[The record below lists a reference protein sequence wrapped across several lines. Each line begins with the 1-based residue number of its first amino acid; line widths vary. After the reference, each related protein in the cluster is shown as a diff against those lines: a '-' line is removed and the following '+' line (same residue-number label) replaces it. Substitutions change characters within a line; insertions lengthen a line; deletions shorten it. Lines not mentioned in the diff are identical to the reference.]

1 MANRIGM
8 DSKLTS
14 NRADLPVFGEEQMTN
29 LHTGFC
35 ADHRDILKSWDLGK
49 RIDETTTPATPDTTK
64 KRRTLLVRLPPP
76 HRQRPRER
84 KCACRGSVG
93 GGNSRSRFP

>member
-1 MANRIGM
+1 M
-8 DSKLTS
+8 DSKFTG

-29 LHTGFC
+29 LHTGFY

-64 KRRTLLVRLPPP
+64 KGRALLVRLLAP

-84 KCACRGSVG
+84 KSGCRDSPG
-93 GGNSRSRFP
+93 GGDD